1 MEVSINFGFN
11 ILTALREFKDKIRK
25 EIERLTTMSVKDI
38 TIVAKA
44 VYVPEKEK
52 KEEEEK
58 AKQAKIP
65 KLTEEGKNN

>member
-52 KEEEEK
+52 KEE
-58 AKQAKIP
+58 
-65 KLTEEGKNN
+65 